1 MKNLKTCIVVFA
13 ALTAHLAHAQIADDA
28 RDWPSVVP
36 TPILDVPMRDAAIT
50 RGPDSMYYL
59 TGTLAAE
66 DGARRQP
73 LDLKST
79 ILATTASKNPDFDN
93 CRVIKLWRSSDLKTW
108 EDLGVVW
115 DMKEDVFGAR
125 GDRFYPAIQY
135 QREARYAPGPQ
146 GYDTNLGCTEPE
158 LHFIKGDWY
167 ICYSISGHGTALLKS
182 ESGKP
187 SGPYALWG
195 HITFAHG
202 SPSMFWDKKDEF
214 GGDDAVYW
222 LFGGGWI
229 AKMTDDLKAL
239 AEPPT
244 LIRPQHERP
253 PAWAKAPTFFD
264 HPLSVGSHGVFLFKH
279 RGRYYVTAGD
289 WTHRLGTP
297 CDDTYLA
304 YADSPRGPWSRR
316 HLMIPHGGGITVFQG
331 PRNSAVPRFTYPQQA
346 FYLGSVSKIAKPATE
361 VEKAKNDLPFYATFF
376 GHDDRAIFRDRPSF
390 IPLEW
395 TGPQRPVYGLHD
407 DCESF
412 PRKPQ
417 HVFTERGPWP
427 WMKPA
432 LQGLKMRDVSVR
444 KMPDGYLVLSGSIYG
459 QPKELCVYRSKDM
472 LHWEKVGPV
481 WTYDQIEWLPVKLP
495 LPALKPGDTPWQHT
509 FWDTQVLFWKGT
521 YYIAF
526 DIFMRDDHPEH
537 RGCGVLK
544 STTGKLEGPYISLG
558 KVGGQLGK
566 DSGPIMP
573 NFFEGSDGK
582 LYAKNWLNWKQVV
595 AEADLDVPGW
605 KWDYKPVDGGVFKHR
620 TRMDPFGIE
629 GVAGKILFMTAGNGP
644 GGWTEENSYDVN
656 YVTAATPWGPV
667 ISERMRV
674 IPHAAAANC
683 FQDNT
688 GKWWRICFGS
698 DATGPWNDML
708 GFLPL
713 RVEHSGEEL
722 IVDVEVSPDEHQKRI
737 MGGGAV
743 AEVKTVGETVDSP
756 R

>member
-1 MKNLKTCIVVFA
+1 
-13 ALTAHLAHAQIADDA
+13 
-28 RDWPSVVP
+28 
-36 TPILDVPMRDAAIT
+36 
-50 RGPDSMYYL
+50 
-59 TGTLAAE
+59 
-66 DGARRQP
+66 
-73 LDLKST
+73 
-79 ILATTASKNPDFDN
+79 
-93 CRVIKLWRSSDLKTW
+93 
-108 EDLGVVW
+108 
-115 DMKEDVFGAR
+115 MKEDVFGGR
-125 GDRFYPAIQY
+125 GDARNYEVVKH
-135 QREARYAPGPQ
+135 QREARYAPGPD
-146 GYDTNLGCTEPE
+146 GYDTNLGFTEPE
-158 LHFIKGDWY
+158 LHHIRGDWY
-167 ICYSISGHGTALLKS
+167 ICYSVSGHGTALIKS
-182 ESGKP
+182 ASGKP
-187 SGPYALWG
+187 EGPYTGWG

-202 SPSMFWDKKDEF
+202 SPSLFWDRKDEF
-214 GGDDAVYW
+214 GGDDSVYW

-239 AEPPT
+239 AEPPS
-244 LIRPQHERP
+244 LIRPQHEWP
-253 PAWAKAPTFFD
+253 PAWAKARTFFD
-264 HPLSVGSHGVFLFKH
+264 HPLAVGTHGVFMFKN

-316 HLMIPHGGGITVFQG
+316 HLMVPHGGGITAFQG
-331 PRNSAVPRFTYPQQA
+331 PRSSAVPKYTYPQQA
-346 FYLGSVSKIAKPATE
+346 FYLNSVSKNAKPAAET
-361 VEKAKNDLPFYATFF
+361 EKAKDDLPFYATFS
-376 GHDDRAIFRDRPSF
+376 GHDDRASFRDRPSF

-395 TGPQRPVYGLHD
+395 TGPERSVYGLHD

-427 WMKPA
+427 RMKPY
-432 LQGLKMRDVSVR
+432 LQGLKMRDVSVQR
-444 KMPDGYLVLSGSIYG
+444 MPDGYLVLSGSIYG

-472 LHWEKVGPV
+472 LNWEKIGPV
-481 WTYDQIEWLPVKLP
+481 WTYDQIEWLPTKLP
-495 LPALKPGDTPWQHT
+495 LPELKPGDTPWQHT
-509 FWDTQVLFWKGT
+509 FWDTQVLFWKGA

-544 STTGKLEGPYISLG
+544 STSGKIEGPYVSLG

-573 NFFEGSDGK
+573 NFFEGSDPSSPGGSDAASGK

-644 GGWTEENSYDVN
+644 GGWTVENSYDVN

-667 ISERMRV
+667 ISERMRA
-674 IPHAAAANC
+674 IPHAAASNC
-683 FQDNT
+683 FQDNE

-698 DATGPWNDML
+698 DGTGPWNDML

-713 RVEHSGEEL
+713 RVETRGEEL
-722 IVDVEVSPDEHQKRI
+722 IVDVEDPKDLDTRRLKIV
-737 MGGGAV
+737 GGGTI
-743 AEVKTVGETVDSP
+743 AEVKTVLETLEPVSPSGQKGEE